1 MVGNALIDRYARVN
15 GYEVRYQRAGQG
27 PLVIFVHGI
36 GASLEFWT
44 PNLRGLAG
52 QFQVCALD
60 LPGFGRSAVPPV
72 TPTLADVPAFFDAF
86 LDHLGAERA
95 AFVGN
100 SMGGLVVLT
109 YALARPERVSHLG
122 LVASAGLGRDLQL
135 DLRLLALPLLPE
147 ILFRPTPGFAR
158 RAIRALFC
166 QPSAD
171 TEALAMTWLEH
182 IRRPGARQHFLRIA
196 RQGIGLRGQKP
207 GVILLDR
214 LPQVQPPT
222 LLIWGDRDP
231 VIPVAHA
238 YAAARLIPRCALVVF
253 PACGHCPQL
262 ERAAAFNALLGR
274 FLSAPEA
281 VLAAYRPV
289 ERRAT
294 APDGAG
300 GV

>member
-1 MVGNALIDRYARVN
+1 MVGNALTNRYARVN
-15 GYEVRYQRAGQG
+15 GYEVRYQRAGRG
-27 PLVIFVHGI
+27 PLVVFVHGI

-44 PNLRGLAG
+44 PNLLGLADA
-52 QFQVCALD
+52 FQVCALD
-60 LPGFGRSAVPPV
+60 LPGFGRSPVPAT

-158 RAIRALFC
+158 RAIRALFY
-166 QPSAD
+166 QPPEDVES
-171 TEALAMTWLEH
+171 LAMTWLAH

-207 GVILLDR
+207 EVILRDR

-222 LLIWGDRDP
+222 LIVWGDRDP

-238 YAAARLIPRCALVVF
+238 HTAARLIPRCALVVF
-253 PACGHCPQL
+253 PDCGHCPQL

-281 VLAAYRPV
+281 VLAAYRPAG
-289 ERRAT
+289 RLT
-294 APDGAG
+294 AADGAG